1 MDVQFTGNAA
11 YGDGWLCMERA
22 EMKIQLQIE
31 GKSGK
36 TKIITSSGEIAKR
49 IIDTL
54 EAMESGSSSKLLSKP
69 APISFR
75 KRIITPEIRELSK
88 ETLTIKERLRGFI
101 KYEYPR
107 VWFKS
112 LDLKKSFE
120 ETFDT
125 EISLSTISEYLARMH
140 REGLLERRGNR
151 TQWEYKLVEKN
162 QEASVSQTTL

>member
-1 MDVQFTGNAA
+1 
-11 YGDGWLCMERA
+11 
-22 EMKIQLQIE
+22 MKIQLQIE
-31 GKSGK
+31 DESGEK
-36 TKIITSSGEIAKR
+36 TKVITSSSKIAKR
-49 IIDTL
+49 IIEAL
-54 EAMESGSSSKLLSKP
+54 EALETGSSSKPLSKP
-69 APISFR
+69 APIFSK
-75 KRIITPEIRELSK
+75 KRITPEIRELSK
-88 ETLTIKERLRGFI
+88 ATLTIKERLRGFI

-125 EISLSTISEYLARMH
+125 QINLSTISEYLARMH

-162 QEASVSQTTL
+162 QEASITQATL